1 MDLPHTPPPKKKWGK
16 RMGYEIWSFGDNIEA
31 KKVEGREERMD
42 VIIFHSVLTCM
53 KFSRLKKYVSK
64 NLTLNFVREF

>member
-1 MDLPHTPPPKKKWGK
+1 
-16 RMGYEIWSFGDNIEA
+16 MGHEIWSFGDNIEA

-42 VIIFHSVLTCM
+42 VIIFHSVLTYM